1 MTILTRLLP
10 ALALALLLAACSDSD
25 SDRAAAPAAS
35 PSPRA
40 AATASPGAQPAQPP
54 VTSASQRGAQIF
66 DPSAFTLALEPVL
79 SGLRQ
84 PTYVASPPDGSGRL
98 FVVERGGTIRVAENG
113 RVLPQPFL
121 DVTALITSQGQE
133 QGLLGLAFHPRYAE
147 NGRFFVMYTARDGG
161 ANTVA
166 RYQVSADSSRA
177 DPASA
182 TILLSIEDFASN
194 HNGGMLAFGPDG
206 YLYVGTGDGGQG
218 GDPRGNGQNRGALL
232 GKLLRLDVDAGE
244 PYATPPDNPFA
255 GQRDARPE
263 VWAYGLRNPWRFA
276 FDRATGDLWI
286 ADVGQGAWEEIDLQ
300 PA

>member
-54 VTSASQRGAQIF
+54 VTSASRRGAQIF

-98 FVVERGGTIRVAENG
+98 FVVERGGTMRV
-113 RVLPQPFL
+113 
-121 DVTALITSQGQE
+121 
-133 QGLLGLAFHPRYAE
+133 AE

-166 RYQVSADSSRA
+166 RYQVSADPNRA
-177 DPASA
+177 DPAGA
-182 TILLSIEDFASN
+182 TILLSIEDFAPN

-206 YLYVGTGDGGQG
+206 YLYAGTGDGGGG
-218 GDPRGNGQNRGALL
+218 GDQYGNAQNLGSLF
-232 GKLLRLDVDAGE
+232 GKLLRVDVDGGD
-244 PYATPPDNPFA
+244 PYGIPPSNPFL
-255 GQRDARPE
+255 GRDDARPE
-263 VWAYGLRNPWRFA
+263 IWAYGLR
-276 FDRATGDLWI
+276 
-286 ADVGQGAWEEIDLQ
+286 
-300 PA
+300 